1 MQVKVS
7 RTRNSLK
14 NPENDLLLLQQ
25 DVRFKKNGR
34 EMAADRL
41 AIRHGESK
49 SGGPVALHGLLSQFR
64 DSQQVVSR
72 TGEDEQPLHFL
83 QTS

>member
-1 MQVKVS
+1 M
-7 RTRNSLK
+7 K
-14 NPENDLLLLQQ
+14 NPENDLFFLLQDLRWQ
-25 DVRFKKNGR
+25 ENGT
-34 EMAADRL
+34 EMAADFLQSTMVEATAPWLVPLRRL
-41 AIRHGESK
+41 LA
-49 SGGPVALHGLLSQFR
+49 QFR